1 MGSAPAREVTQL
13 LQAWGRGEP
22 SALEKLVPLVYG
34 DLRRRARRCLARERR
49 EHTFQATDLIHEAYL
64 RLLGSKP
71 VDWRD
76 RAHFFALSARL
87 MRQILVDHARSR
99 RYLKRGGGRRRVTLD
114 EGLLRGEPDW
124 DLVRLDDAL
133 RALAEA
139 DARKSQVVELRFFG
153 GLSAEETA
161 AVLGVSP
168 QTVLRDFRLSKVW
181 LLREMS
187 RRGKSGG
194 ERALAGR

>member
-1 MGSAPAREVTQL
+1 MGSEPAREVTQL
-13 LQAWGRGEP
+13 LQAWRRGEA
-22 SALEKLVPLVYG
+22 SALDKLLPLVYG
-34 DLRRRARRCLARERR
+34 DLRRRARRFLARERR
-49 EHTFQATDLIHEAYL
+49 EHSFQSTDLIHETYL
-64 RLLGSKP
+64 RLVGAKP

-76 RAHFFALSARL
+76 RTHFFALSARL

-99 RYLKRGGGRRRVTLD
+99 GYLKRGGGRRRVSLD
-114 EGLLRGEPDW
+114 EGLLRGEPDR
-124 DLVRLDDAL
+124 DLVRLDEAL
-133 RALAEA
+133 KALAA
-139 DARKSQVVELRFFG
+139 TDARKGQVVELRFFG

-161 AVLGVSP
+161 EVLGVSP